1 MTKLWSKFQS
11 GDKMHN
17 VKRLLGRGRDSFDL
31 LQGWGLLE
39 NNYNIIM
46 EPRLAKKIG
55 PSTGGALTL

>member
-1 MTKLWSKFQS
+1 
-11 GDKMHN
+11 MHN